1 MLFSLLAVFGAN
13 NLHLILSHESPTRSF
28 WDCLFA
34 LLTSP
39 KVWRWFWLL
48 EGIGLLIALLILL
61 DGYSGAVKKYS
72 GKRIHICAGIDT
84 PAPAGNGEYG
94 TARWMSEKDKD
105 ELWTVIELDRNS
117 QKLREL
123 AAHGRDDLEGEK

>member
-1 MLFSLLAVFGAN
+1 M
-13 NLHLILSHESPTRSF
+13 
-28 WDCLFA
+28 
-34 LLTSP
+34 
-39 KVWRWFWLL
+39 
-48 EGIGLLIALLILL
+48 EGIGLLIALMILL

-72 GKRIHICAGIDT
+72 GKRIRICAGIDT